1 MLGFAIPVGILC
13 ALFAIFTLVMFCD
26 QIKMI
31 IEDTSTIDKKMVQQQ
46 IERAKLGKRLVK
58 LHEEKPII
66 EALKSVFG
74 PNVCTWAIPMNIG
87 LDLSVENQL
96 TNSF

>member
-1 MLGFAIPVGILC
+1 
-13 ALFAIFTLVMFCD
+13 
-26 QIKMI
+26 MI
-31 IEDTSTIDKKMVQQQ
+31 IDDTSTIDKKQVLQQ
-46 IERAKLGKRLVK
+46 IERAKLGQKRVK
-58 LHEEKPII
+58 LIEDKPII

-74 PNVCTWAIPMNIG
+74 PNVWTWPIPINIG